1 MNKENE
7 AKIVKVI
14 SRYKVVINKGS
25 KQKINIGDKFLLYY
39 LGEEDII
46 DNETNENLGRIEYVV
61 GKGKITHIQEN
72 ISQLETITKQTT
84 NKKKIIKSGSSY
96 SWNNKEE
103 EIIESE
109 ETLIPFDNP
118 KVGYYARQIF

>member
-46 DNETNENLGRIEYVV
+46 DNETNENLGKIEYVV

-96 SWNNKEE
+96 FWNNKEE